1 MRLSGSVGMTIEKPS
16 ARIMR
21 ELPRIG
27 PGRPAGNVADV
38 AEFFGRTHE
47 VEVIHASLARARRER
62 GPTVVVV
69 DGEPGVG
76 KSRLIDEASRSFPAD
91 RLAVSAY
98 EPEMSLPFSLG
109 HDLAQALARSSPAA
123 GNILDPILEP
133 EPGGPQPDWSS
144 VFEAAH
150 RAAGVRESLL
160 ISIDDFQW
168 SDERS
173 TALIHYLVRGARGDG
188 DPLALVVAGRRSI
201 ALGALVSSLERLLGD
216 RLTRVSLGPLD
227 HRSTVAL
234 ARAVNPALDPR
245 AATAAADRSGGSPFW
260 CELLARARNGDADVA
275 RIVADR
281 LSTASTDAA
290 LLVETIAVLGRQAP
304 VEDLIAIRGWPEPRL
319 RAARM
324 ELLATGL
331 VVEEG
336 AALRIVHDLVRSAV
350 EAQIPE
356 EQRREIDVRVASWL
370 EATAG
375 ENVTLLLRASEAKSR
390 AGLDHLPLTLRIVRS
405 PMRRLVGL
413 DGLRSIGALIDLLPA
428 DAPQEPELQV
438 GSASLA
444 AELGQYGLAMERWER
459 IADRLGEPR
468 ARARA
473 WLGASEA
480 AQHLERADDARAHLE
495 RARGAGSDDPVLL
508 LELDAADAAITRWLE
523 HRPQEAG
530 SATMVA
536 LERARALA
544 ASTGATEAPD
554 PRFRSAYEGTLVLAC
569 VDAMQANKPED
580 ILPLA
585 EEMTQIAAGA
595 GIEASLQA
603 SLRRGS
609 ALTLLG
615 RLAEADD
622 LLASAWLEARR
633 ALLPALALD
642 IGGWLIQ
649 TRYALGRLIEAQE
662 VADECEA
669 LAERIGEYSRP
680 ATFARMWRLIVA
692 ISAGDHRAAITGLHA
707 LCEDERDPH
716 HRIPLHQAIARWRAR
731 LEGAAD
737 ADEVHAQIAAG
748 RRDMEEAGCTRC
760 GLEFSRAATESL
772 ARVGDVA
779 EAARWFEEAQQPPH
793 GDLQAW
799 EDLRARSTLAAVGGD
814 HASLEEAVD
823 MADRLGMG
831 IESIWARTTLARV
844 KAAEGDTAGAKA
856 ILRHASETA
865 EETGAATERAH
876 IDQLLRQLGV
886 RTWRRGVG
894 RRPTGDLSVLSD
906 REREIA
912 NLIAGGASNPDIAR
926 TLFLSRK
933 TVERHVSNILAK
945 LEVKN
950 RAQLAARMATTI
962 GATRNDGRVLPPAE
976 SVESG

>member
-1 MRLSGSVGMTIEKPS
+1 M
-16 ARIMR
+16 
-21 ELPRIG
+21 
-27 PGRPAGNVADV
+27 

-47 VEVIHASLARARRER
+47 VDVIHASVARARRER
-62 GPTVVVV
+62 RPTAVVV

-76 KSRLIDEASRSFPAD
+76 KSRLIDEASRNVRAD
-91 RLAVSAY
+91 RVAVSAY

-109 HDLAQALARSSPAA
+109 HDLTRALARTSPAA
-123 GNILDPILEP
+123 GHILDPILAP
-133 EPGGPQPDWSS
+133 EPGGPRPDWSS

-150 RAAGVRESLL
+150 RAAGVRDSLL

-173 TALIHYLVRGARGDG
+173 TALIHYLVRGAQGDG
-188 DPLALVVAGRRSI
+188 DSLALVIGGRRSTAVS
-201 ALGALVSSLERLLGD
+201 ALISSLERLLGD
-216 RLTRVSLGPLD
+216 GLTRVTLGPLD

-234 ARAVNPALDPR
+234 ARAVNPTLDPR
-245 AATAAADRSGGSPFW
+245 AAAAAADRSGGSPFW
-260 CELLARARNGDADVA
+260 CELLARARDADADVA

-281 LSTASTDAA
+281 LATAGADAV
-290 LLVETIAVLGRQAP
+290 LLLETIAALGRQAP
-304 VEDLIAIRGWPEPRL
+304 VEALVAIRGWPEDRL
-319 RAARM
+319 TAART

-331 VVEEG
+331 AVEDG
-336 AALRIVHDLVRSAV
+336 AALRMVHDLVRSAV
-350 EAQIPE
+350 ETQLTDE
-356 EQRREIDVRVASWL
+356 RRRDIHARVASWL
-370 EATAG
+370 EGTAG

-405 PMRRLVGL
+405 PMRRLVGI
-413 DGLRSIGALIDLLPA
+413 DGLRSIAALIDLLPA
-428 DAPQEPELQV
+428 EEPQERELQ
-438 GSASLA
+438 GELASLA
-444 AELGQYGLAMERWER
+444 AELGQHGLAMERWKR

-468 ARARA
+468 DRARA

-480 AQHLERADDARAHLE
+480 AQQLERADDARAYLE

-508 LELDAADAAITRWLE
+508 LELQAADAAITRWLE

-530 SATMVA
+530 SATIAA

-544 ASTGATEAPD
+544 ASTGATEALE
-554 PRFRSAYEGTLVLAC
+554 PRFQSAYQRTLVLAC
-569 VDAMQANKPED
+569 VDAMQANEPED
-580 ILPLA
+580 ILPLT
-585 EEMTQIAAGA
+585 EEMTRVAAGA

-615 RLAEADD
+615 RLAEAEER
-622 LLASAWLEARR
+622 LGPAWMEARR
-633 ALLPALALD
+633 ASLPGIALD
-642 IGGWLIQ
+642 IGAWLAQ
-649 TRYALGRLIEAQE
+649 TRYVAGRLIEAQE

-680 ATFARMWRLIVA
+680 AMLARMWRLIIA
-692 ISAGDHRAAITGLHA
+692 ISAGDQHAALAGLRA
-707 LCEDERDPH
+707 LCESERNPH
-716 HRIPLHQAIARWRAR
+716 HRIPLHQAIARWRSR
-731 LEGAAD
+731 LDGAAS
-737 ADEVHAQIAAG
+737 ADEVHARIASG
-748 RRDMEEAGCTRC
+748 RGDMEDARCTRC
-760 GLEFSRAATESL
+760 GLEFIRAATESL
-772 ARVGDVA
+772 ARIGAVDEAVRCFKEA
-779 EAARWFEEAQQPPH
+779 EHAPPR

-799 EDLRARSTLAAVGGD
+799 EHLRARSALAAAGRGD

-831 IESIWARTTLARV
+831 IESIWARTSLARV
-844 KAAEGDTAGAKA
+844 KAVEGDTAGAET
-856 ILRHASETA
+856 ILRLASATA

-886 RTWRRGVG
+886 RTWRRGS
-894 RRPTGDLSVLSD
+894 RHRTTGDLSVLSD

-933 TVERHVSNILAK
+933 TVERHVSSILAK

-950 RAQLAARMATTI
+950 RAQLAARMATSDQP
-962 GATRNDGRVLPPAE
+962 R
-976 SVESG
+976 